1 MNNQRRTFLTEIAKH
16 LDELRADIQ
25 DISDEEQEAFES
37 MPDSL
42 QGSERGEESQEAVS
56 TLESV
61 TSTLEDAIEEL
72 QCIDGVWVEVERKK
86 LTSWEARHKQSMK
99 VVRAESNLKKQK
111 RLLEKMKVTP
121 VAVETI

>member
-1 MNNQRRTFLTEIAKH
+1 MNNQRRTFLTKVAKQ
-16 LDELRADIQ
+16 LDGLLADIQ
-25 DISDEEQEAFES
+25 AISDEEQEAFEN

-42 QGSERGEESQEAVS
+42 QGGERGEESQEAVN
-56 TLESV
+56 
-61 TSTLEDAIEEL
+61 TLEDVIGAIEEAVDEL
-72 QCIDGVWVEVERKK
+72 QRIEGVCVEVERKK